1 MEHRNIVLALTETP
15 LKHRGKEEAEESK
28 EVSRNAKTR
37 DLRVYVSG
45 ATL

>member
-1 MEHRNIVLALTETP
+1 MDHENIVPASIGNTFETQR
-15 LKHRGKEEAEESK
+15 KGGNGGTK

-37 DLRVYVSG
+37 DLRVYVTG